1 MRQRRS
7 LRQSL
12 IWVLVL
18 SLLVTFST
26 AGGALAAPPAA
37 PLAQGEEPAFRL
49 ELPRIVVTVDEDGY
63 PSVFGLSVKDIQN
76 MTGMDMSMARV
87 PANIM
92 QMAAQAKIQH
102 FEVAINDKGLFLFAN
117 GKPLP
122 YIAWDQE
129 SLKDLVDA
137 LQAFQVQNAALIGR
151 FVPFLPYIGIS
162 LAVQFPLPEG
172 ETAVPMRDPKDL
184 SLVDIKTARGEV
196 TGGPSVIFHAVVD
209 VDEEGVPSIMGVS
222 VRQIEQETGMNLSS
236 ARVPT
241 NLMAQLSAGGIQH
254 VQLKTWPDGLYLY
267 LNGKPLPRLV
277 WDSAHLATLSKILP
291 GLLAGQPWAPLAGKV
306 AGGLQTADVQ
316 VTVRFPVPSGA
327 KELPLH
333 DFSAEQ

>member
-92 QMAAQAKIQH
+92 QILR
-102 FEVAINDKGLFLFAN
+102 ICPWLT
-117 GKPLP
+117 
-122 YIAWDQE
+122 
-129 SLKDLVDA
+129 S
-137 LQAFQVQNAALIGR
+137 R
-151 FVPFLPYIGIS
+151 
-162 LAVQFPLPEG
+162 
-172 ETAVPMRDPKDL
+172 
-184 SLVDIKTARGEV
+184 
-196 TGGPSVIFHAVVD
+196 
-209 VDEEGVPSIMGVS
+209 
-222 VRQIEQETGMNLSS
+222 
-236 ARVPT
+236 
-241 NLMAQLSAGGIQH
+241 
-254 VQLKTWPDGLYLY
+254 
-267 LNGKPLPRLV
+267 RLV
-277 WDSAHLATLSKILP
+277 ARSLE
-291 GLLAGQPWAPLAGKV
+291 GL
-306 AGGLQTADVQ
+306 
-316 VTVRFPVPSGA
+316 R
-327 KELPLH
+327 
-333 DFSAEQ
+333 